1 MRCDGKRASMDHR
14 ESVDVLK
21 GLIDEYTAAWNTA
34 DLAAFPR
41 FLSGRHR

>member
-14 ESVDVLK
+14 ESVELK
-21 GLIDEYTAAWNTA
+21 GFIDEYAAAWNTA